1 MPSSDIGHGL
11 GPDHPLSRSTSETD
25 SGPPSHEEWLAD
37 RARYAIS
44 MLRDCTE
51 VNPRKCGG
59 VPVLKGTRFSL
70 AQILA
75 EIAEGKSV
83 SELAEDFE
91 LQPALIKEFL
101 EGMAIALDRPF
112 QTS

>member
-1 MPSSDIGHGL
+1 MPSSGAEPEL
-11 GPDHPLSRSTSETD
+11 GPVHSLSLPTSLTE
-25 SGPPSHEEWLAD
+25 SGPPSHEEWLAE
-37 RARYAIS
+37 RARYAVA

-51 VNPRKCGG
+51 VNPKKCGG

-70 AQILA
+70 AQVLA
-75 EIAEGKSV
+75 EIAEGRSV

-91 LQPALIKEFL
+91 LEPAMIKEFL

-112 QTS
+112 PT